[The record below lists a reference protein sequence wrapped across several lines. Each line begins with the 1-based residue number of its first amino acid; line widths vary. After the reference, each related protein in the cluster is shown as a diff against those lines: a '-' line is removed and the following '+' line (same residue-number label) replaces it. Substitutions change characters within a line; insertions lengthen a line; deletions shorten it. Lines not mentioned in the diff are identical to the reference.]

1 MTRKIFVCLPVFIL
15 AAHAFC
21 AGPFAVRLE
30 PPASAREWEESTI
43 TVTVTGQA
51 SDQLIMAGVLPPDD
65 EKYVRISAGPVS
77 TSAETEGKQVWNYI
91 FRVRFLKEGNY
102 DLKPFKIQYVK
113 PPTEGE
119 KAEGDKKVD
128 AAEQKPEEQEV
139 GVPTIHVKP
148 RFFWKRMGFWY
159 GSGAAFII
167 LIVIYYFIT
176 HRKSKGGLKHG

>member
-15 AAHAFC
+15 AARAFA

-30 PPASAREWEESTI
+30 PPASAREWEESAI

-65 EKYVRISAGPVS
+65 EKFVRIGAGPVS

-102 DLKPFKIQYVK
+102 DLKPFKIQYLKQPAEAVK
-113 PPTEGE
+113 
-119 KAEGDKKVD
+119 KDD
-128 AAEQKPEEQEV
+128 AAGQKPEEQEV

-148 RFFWKRMGFWY
+148 RFFWKRIGFWY
-159 GSGAAFII
+159 GSGAAFLI
-167 LIVIYYFIT
+167 LIAIYYFIT